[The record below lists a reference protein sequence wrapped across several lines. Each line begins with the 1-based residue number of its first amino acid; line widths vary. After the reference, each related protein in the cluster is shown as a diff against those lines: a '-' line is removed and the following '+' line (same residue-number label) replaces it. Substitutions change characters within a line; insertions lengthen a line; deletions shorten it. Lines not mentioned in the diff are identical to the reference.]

1 MNSATASGTA
11 IPISA
16 ENQLRSG
23 RWLFAAATFVGAC
36 LLFQVQLIIG
46 KYILPWFGG
55 TTGVWATCLLFFQA
69 VLLAG
74 YAYAHLLTEKAAPR
88 TQARIHGAV
97 LLGSLGVMA
106 LTATLWRTPITP
118 GADWKPHDARFPL
131 WLILRLLA
139 VSVGLPTL
147 LVATTGP
154 LLQRWYSYANAG
166 ASPYRLYALSNL
178 GSAIGLVSYPAMLEP
193 LLRISTQ
200 AWVWSAG
207 YAGYAIMA
215 ALCGSRAAGTA
226 DLPSGEE
233 ATTEP
238 LPGTMRQALWV
249 MLAALGSLM
258 LLGTTHML
266 TQDIAPI
273 PLLWVLPLLVYL
285 ASFIVCF
292 EHPRWYRPGIFQPLL
307 LAAAGMAIVIYRGT
321 WLGTWMHIALFLV
334 VLFACC
340 MFCHGEV
347 YRRRPGNSHLTRFY
361 LAVALGGVLG
371 SGFVN
376 LVAPLT
382 FKGYWELP
390 VGLAL
395 CVLTMAALAARD
407 PQGWMKRSGQ
417 LLPLAL
423 VLWAAWV
430 GNFVLSPQFGS
441 LAMYMQDWR
450 AEALAALAAITTVAA
465 IVGSGQTGEP
475 LRLNT
480 AVLAGVAICA
490 GAGVV
495 WMGTAEY
502 RSAEWA
508 GRDFYGVLY
517 VKRVKTADP
526 RFSFDKLVHGRTI
539 HGLQLVAADVRDYPT
554 SYFAKN
560 SGVGL
565 LLEHAPRP
573 AGGLRVGD
581 VGLGIG
587 TIASYGRA
595 GDIFRFYEIDP
606 MDVRVAQGHYGY
618 FSFLADSQAKVEIV
632 EGDARISLEREA
644 DQQFDV
650 LVVDAF
656 NSDSIPVHLLTREAF
671 ELYLRHLRG
680 PESVIAVHVSNKALD
695 LPLVVEAT
703 AQSLGL
709 RVAHLKSHGLG
720 DIISESEWMLISR
733 SPATLSQPAIVQAST
748 PVEGTRHVRAWTDDY
763 SNLLQILR

>member
-1 MNSATASGTA
+1 MG
-11 IPISA
+11 
-16 ENQLRSG
+16 
-23 RWLFAAATFVGAC
+23 TFVGAC

-74 YAYAHLLTEKAAPR
+74 YAYAHWLTGKAAPR
-88 TQARIHGAV
+88 VQARIHAAV
-97 LLGSLGVMA
+97 LAGSVGVMA
-106 LTATLWRTPITP
+106 LTATVWRTPITP
-118 GADWKPHDARFPL
+118 GADWKPHATQFPL
-131 WLILRLLA
+131 WLILRLLC
-139 VSVGLPTL
+139 VSVGLPTV

-154 LLQRWYSYANAG
+154 LLQRWYSYANRG

-178 GSAIGLVSYPAMLEP
+178 GSAIGLVSYPALLEP
-193 LLRISTQ
+193 LLRIATQ
-200 AWVWSAG
+200 AWLWSAAYVG
-207 YAGYAIMA
+207 YAVMA
-215 ALCGSRAAGTA
+215 ALCGRRAAAAHAESATEA
-226 DLPSGEE
+226 ETSAEPS
-233 ATTEP
+233 
-238 LPGTMRQALWV
+238 PGASRQLLWV
-249 MLAALGSLM
+249 LLGALGSLM
-258 LLGTTHML
+258 LLATTHML

-285 ASFIVCF
+285 GSFIVCF
-292 EHPRWYRPGIFQPLL
+292 EHPRWYKPVVFQPLL
-307 LAAAGMAIVIYRGT
+307 LAVVGMAIVIYRGT
-321 WLGTWMHIALFLV
+321 WLGTWTHIALFLL

-340 MFCHGEV
+340 MFCHGEI
-347 YRRRPGNSHLTRFY
+347 YRRRPGNTHLTRFY
-361 LAVALGGVLG
+361 LAVAAGGVLG

-376 LVAPLT
+376 LVAPLV

-390 VGLAL
+390 AGLAL
-395 CVLTMAALAARD
+395 CALMMAAMAGLD
-407 PQGWMKRSGQ
+407 QDSWVKQGGH

-430 GNFVLSPQFGS
+430 ANFVLNPQLGS
-441 LAMYMQDWR
+441 LAIYVQDWR
-450 AEALAALAAITTVAA
+450 ADGLAVLGAITTMSA
-465 IVGSGQTGEP
+465 IAGNRRSANA
-475 LRLNT
+475 RLSA
-480 AVLAGVAICA
+480 AVLAGVVMCA

-495 WMGTAEY
+495 WEGTAEY

-517 VKRVKTADP
+517 VKREKTADP

-539 HGLQLVAADVRDYPT
+539 HGLQLLTADVRDYPT

-565 LLEHAPRP
+565 LLANIQRP
-573 AGGLRVGD
+573 TGGLRVGD

-587 TIASYGRA
+587 TISAYGRA
-595 GDIFRFYEIDP
+595 GDLFRFYEIDP
-606 MDVRVAQGHYGY
+606 MDVRVARGQYGY
-618 FSFLADSQAKVEIV
+618 FSFIADSRAKIETV
-632 EGDARISLEREA
+632 EGDARISLEREPS
-644 DQQFDV
+644 QQLDV

-695 LPLVVEAT
+695 LPPVVEAT
-703 AQSLGL
+703 AKSLGL
-709 RVAHLKSHGLG
+709 KVAHVHSHGLG

-733 SPATLSQPAIVQAST
+733 SPAELMQPAIAQAST
-748 PVEGTRHVRAWTDDY
+748 PVESSRRVQAWTDDY

>member
-1 MNSATASGTA
+1 
-11 IPISA
+11 
-16 ENQLRSG
+16 
-23 RWLFAAATFVGAC
+23 
-36 LLFQVQLIIG
+36 
-46 KYILPWFGG
+46 
-55 TTGVWATCLLFFQA
+55 VWATCLLFFQA

-74 YAYAHLLTEKAAPR
+74 YAYAHWLTGSAAPR
-88 TQARIHGAV
+88 VQARIHAAV
-97 LLGSLGVMA
+97 LTGSLGVMA
-106 LTATLWRTPITP
+106 LTAALWHTPITP

-178 GSAIGLVSYPAMLEP
+178 GSAIGLLSYPALLEP
-193 LLRISTQ
+193 LLRIATQ
-200 AWVWSAG
+200 AWLWSAAYVG
-207 YAGYAIMA
+207 YAAMA
-215 ALCGSRAAGTA
+215 ALCGRRAAAAHAESAGEAETPA
-226 DLPSGEE
+226 EPSPS
-233 ATTEP
+233 AS
-238 LPGTMRQALWV
+238 RQLLWV

-258 LLGTTHML
+258 LLATTHIL

-292 EHPRWYRPGIFQPLL
+292 EHPRWYKPGFFQPLL
-307 LAAAGMAIVIYRGT
+307 LAVVGMAIVIYRGT
-321 WLGTWMHIALFLV
+321 WLGTWTHIALFLV
-334 VLFACC
+334 VLLACC
-340 MFCHGEV
+340 MFCHGEI
-347 YRRRPGNSHLTRFY
+347 YRRRPGTAHLTHFY
-361 LAVALGGVLG
+361 LAVAGGGVLG

-376 LVAPLT
+376 LVAPLV

-395 CVLTMAALAARD
+395 CVVMLAVLAAGD
-407 PQGWMKRSGQ
+407 PESWIKRGGH

-430 GNFVLSPQFGS
+430 ANFVFNPQFGS
-441 LAMYMQDWR
+441 LAIYMQDWR
-450 AEALAALAAITTVAA
+450 SDALAALGVITTLAAVA
-465 IVGSGQTGEP
+465 GSGRNTNT
-475 LRLNT
+475 RLN
-480 AVLAGVAICA
+480 ALVLAGVVICA
-490 GAGVV
+490 STAVV
-495 WMGTAEY
+495 WMGTEEY

-517 VKRVKTADP
+517 VKREKTADP

-539 HGLQLVAADVRDYPT
+539 HGLQLLAADVRDYPT

-565 LLEHAPRP
+565 LLQNEQRP
-573 AGGLRVGD
+573 AGGLRVG
-581 VGLGIG
+581 VIGLGIG
-587 TIASYGRA
+587 TLASYGRP
-595 GDIFRFYEIDP
+595 GDLFRFYEIDP
-606 MDVRVAQGHYGY
+606 LDVRVAQGRYGY
-618 FSFLADSQAKVEIV
+618 FSFVADSKARVEMV
-632 EGDARISLEREA
+632 EGDARISLEREPS
-644 DQQFDV
+644 QQFDV

-656 NSDSIPVHLLTREAF
+656 NSDSIPVHLLTREAL
-671 ELYLRHLRG
+671 ELYLRHLRA

-695 LPLVVEAT
+695 LPPVVEAT
-703 AQSLGL
+703 AKSLGL
-709 RVAHLKSHGLG
+709 RVAHVHSHGLG

-733 SPATLSQPAIVQAST
+733 SPAELMRPEIAEAST
-748 PVEGTRHVRAWTDDY
+748 PVESTRHPRAWTDDY

>member
-1 MNSATASGTA
+1 MSSATASSTA
-11 IPISA
+11 VSPSA
-16 ENQLRSG
+16 DKKPPSG
-23 RWLFAAATFVGAC
+23 KWLFAAGTFVGAC

-74 YAYAHLLTEKAAPR
+74 YAYAHWLTGKAAPR
-88 TQARIHGAV
+88 VQARIHAAV
-97 LLGSLGVMA
+97 LAGSLGVMA

-118 GADWKPHDARFPL
+118 GADWKPDDARFPL

-178 GSAIGLVSYPAMLEP
+178 GSAIGLVSYPALLEP
-193 LLRISTQ
+193 LLRIATQ
-200 AWVWSAG
+200 AWAWSAAYVG
-207 YAGYAIMA
+207 YAVMA
-215 ALCGSRAAGTA
+215 ALCGRRAAASHAATEA
-226 DLPSGEE
+226 ETSAEPS
-233 ATTEP
+233 
-238 LPGTMRQALWV
+238 PGARRQLLWV
-249 MLAALGSLM
+249 VLGALGSLM
-258 LLGTTHML
+258 LLATTHML

-285 ASFIVCF
+285 GSFIVCF
-292 EHPRWYRPGIFQPLL
+292 EHPRWYKPEIFQPLL
-307 LAAAGMAIVIYRGT
+307 LAVVGMAIVIYRGT
-321 WLGTWMHIALFLV
+321 WLGTWMHIALFLL

-347 YRRRPGNSHLTRFY
+347 YRRRPGNTHLTRFY
-361 LAVALGGVLG
+361 LAVAAGGVLG

-376 LVAPLT
+376 LVAPLI

-395 CVLTMAALAARD
+395 CAVMMALLAARD
-407 PQGWMKRSGQ
+407 PDSWVKRGEH

-430 GNFVLSPQFGS
+430 ANFVFNPQFRS
-441 LAMYMQDWR
+441 LAVYVQDWP
-450 AEALAALAAITTVAA
+450 ADGLAALATITTVVA
-465 IVGSGQTGEP
+465 IVRSERGAEAS
-475 LRLNT
+475 RLNA
-480 AVLAGVAICA
+480 AVLAGVVICA

-495 WMGTAEY
+495 WEGSAEY
-502 RSAEWA
+502 RAAEWA

-517 VKRVKTADP
+517 VKREKTADP

-539 HGLQLVAADVRDYPT
+539 HGLQLLAPDVRDYPT

-565 LLEHAPRP
+565 LLQNIQRP
-573 AGGLRVGD
+573 ASGLRVGD

-587 TIASYGRA
+587 TIASYGRP
-595 GDIFRFYEIDP
+595 GDLFRFYEIDP
-606 MDVRVAQGHYGY
+606 MDVRVAMGRYGF
-618 FSFLADSQAKVEIV
+618 FSFIADSQAKIETV
-632 EGDARISLEREA
+632 EGDARISLEREPS
-644 DQQFDV
+644 QQFDV
-650 LVVDAF
+650 LIVDAF

-695 LPLVVEAT
+695 LPPVVEAT
-703 AQSLGL
+703 AKSIGL
-709 RVAHLKSHGLG
+709 EVAHVKSHGLG

-733 SPATLSQPAIVQAST
+733 SPAELMQPAISQAST
-748 PVEGTRHVRAWTDDY
+748 PVGSSRRVQAWTDDY